1 MDDKEKARGRQRKQ
15 DFLSALQQTKS
26 IKKACKL
33 CGMNITNVSKWTQN
47 DNWFASELKLMQ
59 RTILL
64 ELESLAFDQAMDG
77 DSRQI
82 QFLLKAWAPQR
93 YSPNSS
99 VNIQVKD
106 NADVRVAGQDPDKIK
121 TEMADKL
128 LSTIKKLPGGH
139 ELMGRVVSDE
149 SGQEDPQKPIDG

>member
-1 MDDKEKARGRQRKQ
+1 MGGFKEMNDKDKAKNRQRKQ

-33 CGMNITNVSKWTQN
+33 CGFNVTHVSKWAQN
-47 DNWFASELKLMQ
+47 DNWFADELKLMQ

-64 ELESLAFDQAMDG
+64 ELESLAFDQALDG

-93 YSPNSS
+93 YAPNSS
-99 VNIQVKD
+99 VNIQMQDKT
-106 NADVRVAGQDPDKIK
+106 DVRVAGQDPDKIK
-121 TEMADKL
+121 SEIADKL
-128 LSTIKKLPGGH
+128 LETIKKLPGGH
-139 ELMGRVVSDE
+139 ELMGRVVNDE
-149 SGQEDPQKPIDG
+149 SRKEDS